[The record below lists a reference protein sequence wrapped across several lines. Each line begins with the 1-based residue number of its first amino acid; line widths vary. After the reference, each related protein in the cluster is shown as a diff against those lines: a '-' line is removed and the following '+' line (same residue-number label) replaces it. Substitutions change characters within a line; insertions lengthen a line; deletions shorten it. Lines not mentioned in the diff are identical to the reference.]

1 MRVALIDS
9 SPEAVRLVRDY
20 FPGIVITEERPDL
33 KFARI
38 QTYEDAMKVIRILR
52 QVADRYLQEYVEDP
66 EDYEERDKR

>member
-1 MRVALIDS
+1 MRIALIDS
-9 SPEAVRLVRDY
+9 SPEAVKLVKEY
-20 FPGIVITEERPDL
+20 FPGIIITEDKPDL

-38 QTYEDAMKVIRILR
+38 QTYEDAMKIVRILR